1 MSRKKKE
8 VDVKQDKTIKDL
20 RDVVDFTN
28 ETNKEQD
35 KAIKNIEESVN
46 MSFKND
52 AEAHSLNQEQNVR
65 LNEINAKIAKFE
77 SNLKEVKN
85 TVKFAVSLAILGC
98 VIGIISL
105 FV

>member
-28 ETNKEQD
+28 KTNKEQD

-46 MSFKND
+46 MSFKKVLM
-52 AEAHSLNQEQNVR
+52 S
-65 LNEINAKIAKFE
+65 KK
-77 SNLKEVKN
+77 KN
-85 TVKFAVSLAILGC
+85 MLVCYYVF
-98 VIGIISL
+98 
-105 FV
+105 